1 MSCPICSGKLKMTKA
16 EYSFYDVPFGK
27 FDAEVCQKCNEIF
40 FTEEASDEIDRIA
53 KKKGLWGLERKSKI
67 SYSGNSLIVR
77 IPKEI
82 ANFMDLTKGKDI
94 EIHPEGKKKI
104 VVEIIS

>member
-1 MSCPICSGKLKMTKA
+1 MSCPICNGKLKMTKT
-16 EYSFYDVPFGK
+16 EFSFYDVPFGK
-27 FDAEVCQKCNEIF
+27 FDAEVCQKCGENF
-40 FTEEASDEIDRIA
+40 FTEEASDKIDQIA
-53 KKKGLWGLERKSKI
+53 KKKGLWGLEKKSKI

-82 ANFMDLTKGKDI
+82 ADFMGLTKGKKI

-104 VVEIIS
+104 VVEITS

>member
-1 MSCPICSGKLKMTKA
+1 MSCPICNGKLKLTKL
-16 EYSFYDVPFGK
+16 EYSFYDIPFGK
-27 FDAEVCQKCNEIF
+27 FDAEVCQKCGEIF
-40 FTEEASDEIDRIA
+40 FTEEASDRIDEIA
-53 KKKGLWGLERKSKI
+53 KEKGLWGLEKRSKI

-82 ANFMDLTKGKDI
+82 AEFMDLMKGQEI

-104 VVEIIS
+104 VVEITS